1 MISNVRYGESEK
13 ITVCATIDG
22 LECSGI
28 LKTLIDTRNG
38 EIPQKIADW
47 IEAGG
52 VIGEP
57 R

>member
-1 MISNVRYGESEK
+1 MISNVRYGEPEK

-28 LKTLIDTRNG
+28 LKTLVDTRNG

-47 IEAGG
+47 VEGGG

-57 R
+57 Q

>member
-22 LECSGI
+22 LEYSGI